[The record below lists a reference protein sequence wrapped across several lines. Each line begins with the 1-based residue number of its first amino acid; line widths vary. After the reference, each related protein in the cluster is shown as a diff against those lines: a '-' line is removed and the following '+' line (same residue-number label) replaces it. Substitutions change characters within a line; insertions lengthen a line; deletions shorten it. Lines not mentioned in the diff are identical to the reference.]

1 MRENL
6 INILLQRSISCRYI
20 SHPSCLA
27 QLAKYVLH
35 APSSAIGSWSFLP
48 ELKRS
53 VLVRKSSSSSAAVHR
68 DDTPRYLPTWLLSR
82 VHSIA
87 MCTHESGESIG
98 VKVADGAMSSHA
110 FSRFFRLGARLPPS
124 LSSFRSFIPSWSRT
138 ELFFSLPRTY
148 LATID
153 CSFGLDHSRIQS
165 ASRKVDLGFW
175 LFGNAR
181 KNRGECTILVP
192 VDARSID
199 RRFSKACYPR
209 NFQFPSLLRAFPR
222 GTLAQL
228 CLIGQDSSDVFSIS
242 FKVKSRTCL
251 FIAKRFRVDFSLP
264 HEGEGNCCDETGFLR
279 VSWNETQCL
288 YL

>member
-1 MRENL
+1 MAPCRVMRSLVSSE
-6 INILLQRSISCRYI
+6 
-20 SHPSCLA
+20 LA
-27 QLAKYVLH
+27 LA
-35 APSSAIGSWSFLP
+35 FLP
-48 ELKRS
+48 LFLLSALSFPLDLAR
-53 VLVRKSSSSSAAVHR
+53 SSSSRFLARTSPRLTAASA
-68 DDTPRYLPTWLLSR
+68 
-82 VHSIA
+82 
-87 MCTHESGESIG
+87 
-98 VKVADGAMSSHA
+98 
-110 FSRFFRLGARLPPS
+110 
-124 LSSFRSFIPSWSRT
+124 
-138 ELFFSLPRTY
+138 
-148 LATID
+148 
-153 CSFGLDHSRIQS
+153 SRIQS

-199 RRFSKACYPR
+199 RRFPKAYYPR
-209 NFQFPSLLRAFPR
+209 NFQFPPLLRAFPR

-264 HEGEGNCCDETGFLR
+264 HEGEGNCSDETGFLR

-288 YL
+288 SVDEYMHS